1 MIYVLLEAVGLV
13 LVMAIIGLLVITI
26 IGLALA
32 GPAIWFINHI
42 AEPWMNWWDD
52 SL

>member
-13 LVMAIIGLLVITI
+13 LVIAI

>member
-1 MIYVLLEAVGLV
+1 MAMVTTGLCILGLV
-13 LVMAIIGLLVITI
+13 LAMAI